1 MLVFCLVFYYIFG
14 FTCWES
20 PNKVEYIVRQN
31 KTIILFVRKNN
42 VKASGTDIWFK
53 SLAVLFENL
62 SHTEK
67 SDNTVSAFITIL
79 NMMLVSI
86 VYCEK
91 TLLALELVVDLS
103 PRLDAIVEP
112 LAILNSLREDWQVSS
127 VESAFIEFVDD
138 DFMQG
143 LPKDNRISWR
153 IFISLFVALTMSMHE
168 ILGHLWPY
176 SFFKQFF
183 T

>member
-1 MLVFCLVFYYIFG
+1 M
-14 FTCWES
+14 
-20 PNKVEYIVRQN
+20 RQN

-91 TLLALELVVDLS
+91 SLLALELVVDLS

-112 LAILNSLREDWQVSS
+112 LAILNSIQEDWQVSS
-127 VESAFIEFVDD
+127 VESDFIEFVDD

-153 IFISLFVALTMSMHE
+153 IFISLFVALTMSMDE

>member
-1 MLVFCLVFYYIFG
+1 
-14 FTCWES
+14 
-20 PNKVEYIVRQN
+20 
-31 KTIILFVRKNN
+31 
-42 VKASGTDIWFK
+42 
-53 SLAVLFENL
+53 
-62 SHTEK
+62 
-67 SDNTVSAFITIL
+67 
-79 NMMLVSI
+79 MLVSI

-112 LAILNSLREDWQVSS
+112 LAILNSLQEDWQVSS
-127 VESAFIEFVDD
+127 VESDFIEFVDD

-153 IFISLFVALTMSMHE
+153 IFISLFVALTMSMDE
-168 ILGHLWPY
+168 ILGYLWPY